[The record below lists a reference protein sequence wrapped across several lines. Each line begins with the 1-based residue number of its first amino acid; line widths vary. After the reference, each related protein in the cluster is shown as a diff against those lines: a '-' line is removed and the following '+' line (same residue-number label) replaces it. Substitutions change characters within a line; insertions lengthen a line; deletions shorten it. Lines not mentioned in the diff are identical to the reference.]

1 MKKGITGLLCVLLGM
16 TIATAASAQV
26 SAEDQIKFRKAGY
39 SFAAWNMGKIKAN
52 LDGNYNKDQVVAAAN
67 AISAIANSGM
77 GTLYGPGTDKD
88 TGAQKTKL
96 NPEAFKNM
104 NELGKAA
111 TDFTAAATKLNEVA
125 ANGDKAAVGKAFGDV
140 GATCKACHDKFRLK

>member
-1 MKKGITGLLCVLLGM
+1 MKKGISRLLPIFFGM
-16 TIATAASAQV
+16 TIAAAASAQV
-26 SAEDQIKFRKAGY
+26 SVEDQIQYRKAGY

-77 GTLYGPGTDKD
+77 GALYGPGSDKD

-96 NPEAFKNM
+96 NPDAFKNM

-111 TDFTAAATKLNEVA
+111 MEFTAASTKLAEVA
-125 ANGDKAAVGKAFGDV
+125 ASGDKAAVSKAFGDV
-140 GATCKACHDKFRLK
+140 GATCKGCHDKFRLK